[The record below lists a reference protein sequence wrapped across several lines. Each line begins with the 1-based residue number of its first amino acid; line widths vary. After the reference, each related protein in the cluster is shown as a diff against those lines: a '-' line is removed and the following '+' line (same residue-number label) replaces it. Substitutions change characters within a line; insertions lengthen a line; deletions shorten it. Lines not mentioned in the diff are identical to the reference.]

1 MRLCDTRGEIRAA
14 YSALLE
20 VIPTHVL
27 TRYPIKTG
35 TVGIHVLYMYV
46 TVTQCIV
53 GSKSVDSMTEYHE
66 YYLHIQYRIQTS

>member
-27 TRYPIKTG
+27 TRYPVETG
-35 TVGIHVLYMYV
+35 TIGIHVLYIYIYMYMYMYV

-53 GSKSVDSMTEYHE
+53 
-66 YYLHIQYRIQTS
+66 